1 MAYRTLGTIG
11 PSGKYPET
19 LRSANQLQSACQ
31 FFTGRKQRVDPI
43 LLRGRQKPHD
53 RQSRRSPEPAGV
65 RNSEREPAGS
75 IGSDS
80 PKYQKSVA
88 PPALNADSGVP
99 CKGTPE
105 RDNEACVGGCGSMVE
120 RKLPKLQVR
129 VRFPSPA
136 LKKPRCQHLTA
147 RLFSCL
153 ERTLRQL
160 GVAERRVPRNGAS

>member
-53 RQSRRSPEPAGV
+53 RQSQRSPEPAGV

-80 PKYQKSVA
+80 LKYRKSVA
-88 PPALNADSGVP
+88 PPALNADPRVP
-99 CKGTPE
+99 CKGMPE

-147 RLFSCL
+147 RLFSCAA
-153 ERTLRQL
+153 THKLRLIPGQNL
-160 GVAERRVPRNGAS
+160 W